1 MKAEL
6 SGPADT
12 STMRI
17 VHSALRRDLAHAQT
31 ALTEPP
37 YPDRAQRAALS
48 AHLGWLLGFLHHH
61 HEAEDDYLYPM
72 VRAANPGAAALLT
85 DMAAD
90 HNAIQTAMA
99 AAERAAELY
108 GRSADARAELAAELG
123 ALSGVLLPHLRREE
137 DDMMPVVSA
146 SITEQQWRDWEQT
159 AAKPPPREL
168 PFTANWLMDSLD
180 AGDNAVVAALIRRG
194 AGPVGRWIVTNILVR
209 GYRKAMFRCW
219 RLPQHSRLKF
229 APAGTASVHASAPPE
244 AVWQVLTDVTRVG
257 EWSHECHTAAWTAG
271 STHAAIGA
279 RFRGSNRAGSARWSR
294 PCTIYYCNAP
304 FEFGYRTRG
313 GRLMR
318 DSTEW
323 YFALEP
329 EDGGTRIIQRYR
341 IRSLAVW
348 ADRLGWLIIRA
359 HRDRRAALERDLE
372 RLAAIA
378 NREARPTGTPPALA
392 QADQAGNPMT
402 ASSPQP

>member
-1 MKAEL
+1 MMKAEL

-17 VHSALRRDLAHAQT
+17 VHTALRRDLAHAQT

-48 AHLGWLLGFLHHH
+48 AHLRWLLDFLHKH

-72 VRAANPGAAALLT
+72 VRAANPGAAPLLNE
-85 DMAAD
+85 MAAD

-99 AAERAAELY
+99 AAERAVERY
-108 GRSADARAELAAELG
+108 VRSADAREELAAELG
-123 ALSGVLLPHLRREE
+123 TLTSVLLPHLRREE
-137 DDMMPVVSA
+137 DDMMPIVSA

-159 AAKPPPREL
+159 AAKPPRREL

-180 AGDNAVVAALIRRG
+180 AGDQALVAAVVRRG
-194 AGPVGRWIVTNILVR
+194 AGPVGYWIVTNILVR
-209 GYRKAMFRCW
+209 GYRKAMFRSW
-219 RLPQHSRLKF
+219 GLPQHSSLKF
-229 APAGTASVHASAPPE
+229 APSGTASVHASAPPE
-244 AVWQVLTDVTRVG
+244 GVWQVLTDVTRVG
-257 EWSHECHTAAWTAG
+257 EWSDECHTASWTEG

-279 RFRGSNRAGSARWSR
+279 SFRGTNRVGPVRWSK
-294 PCTIYYCNAP
+294 PCTIYVCNAP
-304 FEFGYRTRG
+304 SEFGYRTR

-323 YFALEP
+323 HFALEP
-329 EDGGTRIIQRYR
+329 EDGGTRITQRYR
-341 IRSLAVW
+341 IRSLAMW
-348 ADRLGWLIIRA
+348 ADRLGWLIIPA
-359 HRDRRAALERDLE
+359 HHDRHAALEGDLE

-378 NREARPTGTPPALA
+378 DSETRPTGSPPT
-392 QADQAGNPMT
+392 QADQAGSPMT
-402 ASSPQP
+402 ASAP

>member
-1 MKAEL
+1 MMKAEL

-17 VHSALRRDLAHAQT
+17 VHTALRRDLAHAQT

-48 AHLGWLLGFLHHH
+48 AHLRWLLGFLHRH

-72 VRAANPGAAALLT
+72 VRAANPGAATLLNE
-85 DMAAD
+85 MAAD

-99 AAERAAELY
+99 AAERAAERY
-108 GRSADARAELAAELG
+108 AQSADAREELAAELG
-123 ALSGVLLPHLRREE
+123 TLSGVLLPHLRREE
-137 DDMMPVVSA
+137 DDLMPVVSA

-159 AAKPPPREL
+159 AAKPPRREL

-180 AGDNAVVAALIRRG
+180 AGDHACVAALIRRG
-194 AGPVGRWIVTNILVR
+194 AGPVGRGIVTNILVR

-219 RLPQHSRLKF
+219 RLPQHFRLKF
-229 APAGTASVHASAPPE
+229 APAGAAAVHASAPPE

-257 EWSHECHTAAWTAG
+257 EWSHECHAATWTDG
-271 STHAAIGA
+271 STHAAVGA

-294 PCTIYYCNAP
+294 PCTIHLCNP
-304 FEFGYRTRG
+304 PSEFGYRTRG

-329 EDGGTRIIQRYR
+329 EDAGTRITQRYR
-341 IRSLAVW
+341 IRSLAAW
-348 ADRLGWLIIRA
+348 ADRLGWLIIPA
-359 HRDRRAALERDLE
+359 HHDRRAALERDLE

-378 NREARPTGTPPALA
+378 DSEAKPTGPPPARLKQIKQEA
-392 QADQAGNPMT
+392 L
-402 ASSPQP
+402 

>member
-12 STMRI
+12 RMMRI
-17 VHSALRRDLAHAQT
+17 VHTALRRDLAHAQT

-37 YPDRAQRAALS
+37 YPDRAQRTALS
-48 AHLGWLLGFLHHH
+48 AHLRWLLGFLHKH

-72 VRAANPGAAALLT
+72 VRAANPGAATLLN

-90 HNAIQTAMA
+90 HNAIQTAMS
-99 AAERAAELY
+99 AAERAAERY
-108 GRSADARAELAAELG
+108 ARSADARVVLAADLET
-123 ALSGVLLPHLRREE
+123 LSGVLLPHLRREE
-137 DDMMPVVSA
+137 DDMMPVVST

-159 AAKPPPREL
+159 AAKPPRREL

-180 AGDNAVVAALIRRG
+180 AGDHALVAALIRRG
-194 AGPVGRWIVTNILVR
+194 AGPVGRWLVTSILVR

-219 RLPQHSRLKF
+219 GLPQHSPLKF
-229 APAGTASVHASAPPE
+229 APAGTASVRASAPPE
-244 AVWQVLTDVTRVG
+244 AVWQVLTDITRVG
-257 EWSHECHTAAWTAG
+257 EWSHECHTASWMDG
-271 STHAAIGA
+271 STHAANGA

-294 PCTIYYCNAP
+294 PCTIDLCNAP
-304 FEFGYRTRG
+304 SEFGYRTQG

-341 IRSLAVW
+341 IRSLAAW
-348 ADRLGWLIIRA
+348 ADRLGWLIIPA
-359 HRDRRAALERDLE
+359 HHDRRAALERDLE

-378 NREARPTGTPPALA
+378 GR
-392 QADQAGNPMT
+392 QAGPT
-402 ASSPQP
+402 EPHSGRTLWPDSESRRVLRG

>member
-17 VHSALRRDLAHAQT
+17 VHTALRRDLAHAQT

-48 AHLGWLLGFLHHH
+48 AHLRWLVGFLHHH

-72 VRAANPGAAALLT
+72 VRAANPGAVTLLN

-90 HNAIQTAMA
+90 HDAIQTAMA
-99 AAERAAELY
+99 AAERAAERY
-108 GRSADARAELAAELG
+108 ARSADAREELAAELG
-123 ALSGVLLPHLRREE
+123 TLSGVLLPHLRREE

-159 AAKPPPREL
+159 AAKPPRREL

-180 AGDNAVVAALIRRG
+180 ADDHALVAAVIRRG
-194 AGPVGRWIVTNILVR
+194 AGPVGCWIVTNILVR

-219 RLPQHSRLKF
+219 GLPQHCSLKA
-229 APAGTASVHASAPPE
+229 APAGTASAHASAPPE

-257 EWSHECHTAAWTAG
+257 EWSHECHTATWMNG
-271 STHAAIGA
+271 STQAAVGA
-279 RFRGSNRAGSARWSR
+279 RFRGSNRAGSVRWSL
-294 PCTIYYCNAP
+294 PCTIYVCNAP
-304 FEFGYRTRG
+304 SEFGYRTK

-318 DSTEW
+318 SSTEW
-323 YFALEP
+323 YFALRP
-329 EDGGTRIIQRYR
+329 EDTGTRIIQRYR
-341 IRSLAVW
+341 VLSLAVW
-348 ADRLGWLIIRA
+348 ADRLGWLIIPT
-359 HRDRRAALERDLE
+359 HHDRRAALERDLE

-378 NREARPTGTPPALA
+378 DSEARPTGPPPPGLKQIKQEAL
-392 QADQAGNPMT
+392 
-402 ASSPQP
+402 

>member
-17 VHSALRRDLAHAQT
+17 VHTALRRDLAHAQT

-48 AHLGWLLGFLHHH
+48 AHLRWLVGFLHHH

-72 VRAANPGAAALLT
+72 VRAANPGAVTLLN

-90 HNAIQTAMA
+90 HDAIQTAMA
-99 AAERAAELY
+99 AAERAAERY
-108 GRSADARAELAAELG
+108 ARSADAREELAAELG
-123 ALSGVLLPHLRREE
+123 TLSGVLLPHLRREE

-159 AAKPPPREL
+159 AAKPPRREL
-168 PFTANWLMDSLD
+168 PFTANWLMDSLGAD
-180 AGDNAVVAALIRRG
+180 DHALVAAVIRRG

-219 RLPQHSRLKF
+219 GLPQHCSLKA
-229 APAGTASVHASAPPE
+229 APAGTASAHASAPPE
-244 AVWQVLTDVTRVG
+244 AVWQLVTDVTRVG
-257 EWSHECHTAAWTAG
+257 EWSHECQGAAWTEG
-271 STHAAIGA
+271 STHAAVGA
-279 RFRGSNRAGSARWSR
+279 RFRGSNRAGRVRWSN
-294 PCTIYYCNAP
+294 PCTVYLCNAP
-304 FEFGYRTRG
+304 SEFGYRTQG

-318 DSTEW
+318 DSTVW

-329 EDGGTRIIQRYR
+329 EEGGTRLIQRYQV
-341 IRSLAVW
+341 RSLAAW
-348 ADRLGWLIIRA
+348 ADRLGWLIIPA
-359 HRDRRAALERDLE
+359 HHDRHAALEGDLE

-378 NREARPTGTPPALA
+378 DSEARPTGPPPPAPA
-392 QADQAGNPMT
+392 QAGQAGSPMT
-402 ASSPQP
+402 ASSA

>member
-1 MKAEL
+1 MMKAEL

-17 VHSALRRDLAHAQT
+17 VHTALRRDLAHAQT

-48 AHLGWLLGFLHHH
+48 AHLRWVLGFLHRH

-72 VRAANPGAAALLT
+72 VRAANPGAATLLNE
-85 DMAAD
+85 MAAD

-99 AAERAAELY
+99 AAERAAERY
-108 GRSADARAELAAELG
+108 ARSADAREQLAAELG
-123 ALSGVLLPHLRREE
+123 TLGGVLLPHLRREE

-159 AAKPPPREL
+159 AAKPPRREL
-168 PFTANWLMDSLD
+168 PFTANWLMDGLD
-180 AGDNAVVAALIRRG
+180 AGDHACVAALIRRG
-194 AGPVGRWIVTNILVR
+194 AGPVGRWIVTSILVR
-209 GYRKAMFRCW
+209 GYRNAMFRCW

-229 APAGTASVHASAPPE
+229 APAGTASVHASAPPD

-257 EWSHECHTAAWTAG
+257 QWSHECHTATWTDG
-271 STHAAIGA
+271 SAHAAVGA
-279 RFRGSNRAGSARWSR
+279 RFRGSNRAGPARWSR
-294 PCTIYYCNAP
+294 PCTIYLCNAP
-304 FEFGYRTRG
+304 SEFGYRTQG

-323 YFALEP
+323 YFALQP
-329 EDGGTRIIQRYR
+329 EDTGTRITQRYR
-341 IRSLAVW
+341 IRSLAAW
-348 ADRLGWLIIRA
+348 ADRLGWLIIPA
-359 HRDRRAALERDLE
+359 HHDRRAALERDLE

-378 NREARPTGTPPALA
+378 DSGAGPTGPPPAQLKHIKQEA
-392 QADQAGNPMT
+392 L
-402 ASSPQP
+402 